1 MVSAPQPPPAM
12 TEARS
17 ANAPPAAAVER
28 LGRYEILGKLGQGA
42 MGVVY
47 KARDPLIERIVAIK
61 TVNLAGLSRDEA
73 DSYEQ
78 RFYREAKSAGRL
90 NHPNIVTIHDVGRS
104 DGLAYIAMEFLEGR
118 SLRQMLDSGVVLP
131 PDKAV
136 RIAYQIAKGLAF
148 AHKNGVV
155 HRDVKPA
162 NIMVLRNGTVKIMD
176 FGVALLP
183 AGSLTLAGTA
193 FGSPKY
199 MSPEQVVG
207 RPVDGRSDIFS
218 LGAVLYELLTGVPP
232 FCGEDVNAILYQ
244 VINDMPPAPSSRN
257 PEVPAAL
264 DAIVLKAM
272 AKHPDER
279 HQDARDLAKDLCNFR
294 EPAPARLLAGP
305 GRTLERRHGRRPAGE
320 ATVQV
325 EVIPA
330 PAPVAEARTRPAAV
344 FWQRRSVLV
353 SGGLAALTAL
363 AVAWGLLR
371 PGARGP
377 AMPAPAAV
385 APVEAVQPVA
395 APAPPPPPAAAAEE
409 RAAPAP
415 SPPAAPQPSGR
426 ILLAVVPWGD
436 VYVNGRKRGVTPPLK
451 QLKLP
456 PGRHVI
462 EIRNGDFPEH
472 RQTVDLAP
480 DASVKIKHRF
490 K

>member
-1 MVSAPQPPPAM
+1 M
-12 TEARS
+12 TETREAT
-17 ANAPPAAAVER
+17 AQPVAALER

-47 KARDPLIERIVAIK
+47 KARDPLIERILAIK

-104 DGLAYIAMEFLEGR
+104 DGLAYIAMEFLEGG
-118 SLRQMLDSGVVLP
+118 SLREIIDSGVVLP
-131 PDKAV
+131 PDKTV
-136 RIAYQIAKGLAF
+136 KIAYQIAKGLAF
-148 AHKNGVV
+148 AHQNDVV

-162 NIMVLRNGTVKIMD
+162 NIMVLKNGAVKIMD

-183 AGSLTLAGTA
+183 TGSLTMAGTA

-207 RPVDGRSDIFS
+207 RQVDGRSDIFS

-232 FCGEDVNAILYQ
+232 YQGEDLNAILYQ

-272 AKHPDER
+272 AKHPDDR
-279 HQDARDLAKDLCNFR
+279 YRNARDLARDLRNWR
-294 EPAPARLLAGP
+294 EMAPAGLP
-305 GRTLERRHGRRPAGE
+305 TTPSRTLERRRVRRSADAG
-320 ATVQV
+320 TVKF

-330 PAPVAEARTRPAAV
+330 PAPAVEAPAKRAAGAG
-344 FWQRRSVLV
+344 FRQRRGVLLY
-353 SGGLAALTAL
+353 GGVAALMALAAG
-363 AVAWGLLR
+363 WGLLR

-377 AMPAPAAV
+377 ASPGQAVVAPVAAAPANPEPAQQPAAV
-385 APVEAVQPVA
+385 AEEKA
-395 APAPPPPPAAAAEE
+395 AAARPAPPPAAV
-409 RAAPAP
+409 
-415 SPPAAPQPSGR
+415 QPTGR
-426 ILLAVVPWGD
+426 ILLAVAPWGE
-436 VYVNGRKRGVTPPLK
+436 VYVDGRKRGVTPPLK
-451 QLKLP
+451 QIRLP

-472 RQTVDLAP
+472 RQIVDLAA

>member
-1 MVSAPQPPPAM
+1 M

-17 ANAPPAAAVER
+17 ANAPPAAAVEC
-28 LGRYEILGKLGQGA
+28 LGRYQILGKLGQGA

-118 SLRQMLDSGVVLP
+118 SLRQILDSGVVLAP
-131 PDKAV
+131 GKV
-136 RIAYQIAKGLAF
+136 VKIAYQIAKGLAF

-162 NIMVLRNGTVKIMD
+162 NIVVLRNGTVKIMD

-183 AGSLTLAGTA
+183 TGSLTMAGTA

-232 FCGEDVNAILYQ
+232 FQGEDLNAILYQ

-257 PEVPAAL
+257 PEVSAAL
-264 DAIVLKAM
+264 DAVVLKAM
-272 AKHPDER
+272 AKQPDER
-279 HQDARDLAKDLCNFR
+279 HQNARDLAKDLCNVR
-294 EPAPARLLAGP
+294 DMAAAKLPARP
-305 GRTLERRHGRRPAGE
+305 GRTPQRWHIRRPAGE
-320 ATVQV
+320 ATVKV

-330 PAPVAEARTRPAAV
+330 PAAEGQASPATGAV
-344 FWQRRSVLV
+344 FRQRRSVFIY
-353 SGGLAALTAL
+353 GGLAALLAL
-363 AVAWGLLR
+363 AAGWGLLR

-385 APVEAVQPVA
+385 APVDAVRPA
-395 APAPPPPPAAAAEE
+395 AALAPALPAAAAEE
-409 RAAPAP
+409 RTAAAP
-415 SPPAAPQPSGR
+415 SPPTAPPPAGR
-426 ILLAVVPWGD
+426 ILLAVAPWGE
-436 VYVNGRKRGVTPPLK
+436 VYVDGRKRGVTPPLK
-451 QLKLP
+451 QLRLP